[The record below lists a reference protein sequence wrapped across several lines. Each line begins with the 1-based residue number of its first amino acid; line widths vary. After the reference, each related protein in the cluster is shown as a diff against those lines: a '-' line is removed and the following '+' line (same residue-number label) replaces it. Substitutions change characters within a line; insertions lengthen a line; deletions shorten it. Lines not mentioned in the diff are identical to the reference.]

1 MAINP
6 YQLVQPRQ
14 SLLSSIV
21 ERGFGPSVDT
31 DAKKKGIMDEAQEK
45 LKKKS
50 LTATKRSKKWKPV
63 TVALDVAAQ
72 AVDPI
77 TAAILGAFS
86 GAFSGYDRM
95 RAYQGLEDFGEQ
107 YEGMSFLDE
116 YLRDVR
122 KKIGGLETDEADVII
137 SAGTQALKNFVSGKT
152 SEALSGGAQTNNTYE
167 AGPAEWLKK
176 VTGGSGDEI
185 LQSISDLF
193 KKDPLGASAELT
205 KLFASAAKPIV
216 DARKRSDFDFSKYYG
231 YGG

>member
-21 ERGFGPSVDT
+21 ERGFGPSVDP
-31 DAKKKGIMDEAQEK
+31 DVKKKGIMDEAQEK

-63 TVALDVAAQ
+63 TVALDVAAK

-95 RAYQGLEDFGEQ
+95 RAYQGFEDFGQDLEQ
-107 YEGMSFLDE
+107 YGFLDE
-116 YLRDVR
+116 YLRDAKR
-122 KKIGGLETDEADVII
+122 KIGGLETDETDVLI
-137 SAGTQALKNFVSGKT
+137 SAGTQALKNFALGKT
-152 SEALSGGAQTNNTYE
+152 SEALSGGAQTNTTSE

-176 VTGGSGDEI
+176 VTGGSSDEI
-185 LQSISDLF
+185 LQSISEIF
-193 KKDPLGASAELT
+193 KKIKK
-205 KLFASAAKPIV
+205 KLNKS
-216 DARKRSDFDFSKYYG
+216 SS
-231 YGG
+231 